1 MIKQNIKAYI
11 AWLNICII
19 WGTTYLAIRI
29 GVDGLPPMLFAGVRW
44 LAAGF
49 ILFSFLKL
57 KGYKT
62 PDRNEFF
69 HNTVIGVLLLGFGN
83 GLVVV
88 SEQWIESGL
97 TALLITTVPFWIV
110 GFESLL
116 PGKTKM
122 NYLVISGL
130 VLGLGGVILIFGSN
144 LKYIFLPNHLLGI
157 FTLTG
162 AVAIWA
168 AGTLYSKYKKMNI
181 HPLMSASVQM
191 IVAGILQTL
200 LGIIIGE
207 AGKVHIT
214 QSNLFAFLY
223 LITFGSL
230 VGYTSYIYAVS
241 HLPVSLVSTYAYI
254 NPVIAL
260 FLGWL
265 ILGEALSLTIVLASI
280 IILAG
285 VYVVKLGTDKYKRE
299 ILKTNN

>member
-19 WGTTYLAIRI
+19 WGTTYLAIRV
-29 GVDGLPPMLFAGVRW
+29 GVNGLPPMLFAGVRW
-44 LAAGF
+44 LIAGA
-49 ILFSFLKL
+49 ILFLFLKW
-57 KGYKT
+57 KNYKT
-62 PDRNEFF
+62 PGRKEFF
-69 HNTVIGVLLLGFGN
+69 HNAVIGILLLGFGN

-88 SEQWIESGL
+88 SEQWIESSL

-116 PGKTKM
+116 PGKAKM
-122 NYLVISGL
+122 NYLIASGL
-130 VLGLGGVILIFGSN
+130 VLGLAGVVLIFGSN
-144 LKYIFLPNHLLGI
+144 LKYIFLSNHLLGI
-157 FTLTG
+157 LTLTA

-168 AGTLYSKYKKMNI
+168 AGTLYSKYKKLNI

-214 QSNLFAFLY
+214 QSNFSAFLY

-265 ILGEALSLTIVLASI
+265 ILGEILSLTIVLASVV
-280 IILAG
+280 ILAG
-285 VYVVKLGTDKYKRE
+285 VFVVKLGTDKYKRE
-299 ILKTNN
+299 MVKTVE

>member
-1 MIKQNIKAYI
+1 MIKQNLKAYI

-49 ILFSFLKL
+49 ILFSFLKW

-62 PDRNEFF
+62 PDRKELF
-69 HNTVIGVLLLGFGN
+69 HNIIIGVLLLGFGN

-122 NYLVISGL
+122 NYLIVSGL

-157 FTLTG
+157 ITLTG

-191 IVAGILQTL
+191 MVAGTLQTL
-200 LGIIIGE
+200 LGIVIGE

-214 QSNLFAFLY
+214 QSNLSAFLY

-265 ILGEALSLTIVLASI
+265 ILGEALSFTIVFASI

>member
-1 MIKQNIKAYI
+1 MIKQNLKAYI
-11 AWLNICII
+11 AWINICII

-44 LAAGF
+44 LIAGI
-49 ILFSFLKL
+49 ILFSFLKW

-62 PDRNEFF
+62 PNKAEFF
-69 HNTVIGVLLLGFGN
+69 HNAVIGILLLGLGN

-97 TALLITTVPFWIV
+97 TALLITTTPFWMV
-110 GFESLL
+110 GMESFL
-116 PGKTKM
+116 PGKRKI
-122 NYLVISGL
+122 NSIIIGGLILGL
-130 VLGLGGVILIFGSN
+130 VGVALIFGSN
-144 LKYIFLPNHLLGI
+144 VKYLFEPNHFTGI
-157 FTLTG
+157 LTLTG
-162 AVAIWA
+162 AVFIWA
-168 AGTLYSKYKKMNI
+168 AGTLYSKHKKLSV
-181 HPLMSASVQM
+181 HPLMSACIQM
-191 IVAGILQTL
+191 LVAGVLQSV

-207 AGKVHIT
+207 TDHIHTT
-214 QSNLFAFLY
+214 QSNLLAMSY
-223 LITFGSL
+223 LIVFGSL
-230 VGYTSYIYAVS
+230 IGYTSYIFAVS

-265 ILGEALSLTIVLASI
+265 ILDEVLSLTTAFASI

-299 ILKTNN
+299 IIKIKD

>member
-11 AWLNICII
+11 AWLNTCII

-44 LAAGF
+44 LIAGVL
-49 ILFSFLKL
+49 LFTFLKW
-57 KGYKT
+57 KNYKA
-62 PDRNEFF
+62 PDRKDFF
-69 HNTVIGVLLLGFGN
+69 HNAVIGILLLGFGN

-110 GFESLL
+110 GIESFL

-122 NYLVISGL
+122 NYLIASGL
-130 VLGLGGVILIFGSN
+130 VLGLAGVVLIFGSN
-144 LKYIFLPNHLLGI
+144 LKYIIDSKHLLGI
-157 FTLTG
+157 LTLTG
-162 AVAIWA
+162 GVSVWA
-168 AGTLYSKYKKMNI
+168 AGTLYSKYKKLSV
-181 HPLMSASVQM
+181 HPLMSASIQM

-200 LGIIIGE
+200 LGFIIGE
-207 AGKVHIT
+207 AGNIHIN
-214 QSNLFAFLY
+214 QSNLSAFLY

-265 ILGEALSLTIVLASI
+265 ILDESLSITIVLASV

-285 VYVVKLGTDKYKRE
+285 VYIVKIGTDKYKRE
-299 ILKTNN
+299 IIKTID